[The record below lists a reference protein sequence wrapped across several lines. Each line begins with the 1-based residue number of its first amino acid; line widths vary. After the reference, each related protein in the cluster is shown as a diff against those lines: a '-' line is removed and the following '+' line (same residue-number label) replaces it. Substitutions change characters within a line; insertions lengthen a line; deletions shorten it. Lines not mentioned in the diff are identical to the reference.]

1 MPAPLARGEPP
12 TDLLTA
18 ICTSFLESVA
28 KTFESPFGPSRFAKE
43 FKELADWKLPRGKAG
58 ISGEYLDRVYR
69 EWLNLEDPEFH
80 LKVLQFPV
88 PEIALDIVDLAAAN
102 LIDAK
107 GIEKLL
113 VKGGIRPHHKPLLVW
128 LKKMITHSRL
138 MEGERLALL
147 TSSYRKTGVLI
158 RDGVRFYSGVP
169 SIPAPKPDH
178 VRMYK
183 GSNFFK
189 GPSISS
195 SQIGKSLEEIP
206 SGGEWFLSHEDARLH
221 SVRAEAFHPDGVSVS
236 TDRSVPM
243 AYGSHIRVY
252 DVPAGIASKLPRG
265 APELCEYVFRFSVPE
280 EYRVMTL
287 PRATF
292 VEAFK
297 MESAG
302 ALSYSI
308 RMAAEESGAGVIGAL
323 KEDPNPVHLRG
334 RSQSLVSLYADRV
347 GDLGGMTIQGHTL
360 QVLAQFEKYSAKF
373 PWIEILA
380 PPNIHLKRTI
390 RMAYALHD
398 IGKPLAAGMG
408 VAHEPLSAEI
418 LFQLMNRYGFSK
430 AEVELAQALVGN
442 DAIGK
447 MLQGGITPQEAFERL
462 VEISRRTSLN
472 PNDFFKLQSFFYTMD
487 ASTYPDLAA
496 LFTKEGTAQG
506 EVLIPRNEKFK
517 VLRNLFSG
525 GFESGIWE

>member
-1 MPAPLARGEPP
+1 
-12 TDLLTA
+12 
-18 ICTSFLESVA
+18 
-28 KTFESPFGPSRFAKE
+28 
-43 FKELADWKLPRGKAG
+43 
-58 ISGEYLDRVYR
+58 
-69 EWLNLEDPEFH
+69 
-80 LKVLQFPV
+80 
-88 PEIALDIVDLAAAN
+88 
-102 LIDAK
+102 
-107 GIEKLL
+107 
-113 VKGGIRPHHKPLLVW
+113 
-128 LKKMITHSRL
+128 
-138 MEGERLALL
+138 
-147 TSSYRKTGVLI
+147 
-158 RDGVRFYSGVP
+158 
-169 SIPAPKPDH
+169 
-178 VRMYK
+178 
-183 GSNFFK
+183 
-189 GPSISS
+189 
-195 SQIGKSLEEIP
+195 
-206 SGGEWFLSHEDARLH
+206 
-221 SVRAEAFHPDGVSVS
+221 
-236 TDRSVPM
+236 
-243 AYGSHIRVY
+243 
-252 DVPAGIASKLPRG
+252 
-265 APELCEYVFRFSVPE
+265 
-280 EYRVMTL
+280 
-287 PRATF
+287 
-292 VEAFK
+292 
-297 MESAG
+297 
-302 ALSYSI
+302 
-308 RMAAEESGAGVIGAL
+308 MAAEESGAGVIGAL

-472 PNDFFKLQSFFYTMD
+472 PNDFFKIQSFFYTMD

-496 LFTKEGTAQG
+496 LFTKEGTPQG
-506 EVLIPRNEKFK
+506 EMLIPRNEKFK